1 MTSWVSR
8 ALDEIRQQAGTHHSG
23 NSSGVAALRA
33 AMMQDG
39 TIQPSEAAA
48 LIQIHKTGAPPAG
61 EAGWADLF
69 VEAMA
74 DYFALS
80 REVPIYHASELRPDW
95 GRAIHRVAD
104 ALMLD
109 QLADAAS
116 EPSYQERMSALGV
129 TEADAQTLI
138 DAFEN
143 DGGSVLDETEL
154 RVLTSLFGRAVTYP
168 PNLRHYAWRA
178 VQASVLAD
186 KTINASELRL
196 LTAIVMGPASLS
208 GVAVDR
214 AEADMLV
221 ALDHTV
227 QDARKDRGWPA
238 FFAQSIANHLL
249 YAGGSPG
256 RLDQAETAWLNT
268 LYARNHTAGVQALK
282 EWLADH
288 ADDADNDPL

>member
-8 ALDEIRQQAGTHHSG
+8 ALDEIRQQAGTNHSG
-23 NSSGVAALRA
+23 SSSGVAALRA

-39 TIQPSEAAA
+39 TIQPTEAAA
-48 LIQIHKTGAPPAG
+48 LIQIHKTGAPPA
-61 EAGWADLF
+61 EEPGWADLF

-109 QLADAAS
+109 QLADAAK

-138 DAFEN
+138 DAFES

-168 PNLRHYAWRA
+168 ASLRHFAWRA

-186 KTINASELRL
+186 NTINASELRL

-221 ALDHTV
+221 ALDHAV

-238 FFAQSIANHLL
+238 FFAHSIANHLL

-268 LYARNHTAGVQALK
+268 LYTRNHTAGVQALK

-288 ADDADNDPL
+288 ADDTGNHPL